1 VPAKTWKV
9 VTVSEGASDC
19 CCCQGKS
26 TAQHSTAQHS
36 TAQHS
41 TAQHSTAQHS
51 TAQHSTA
58 QLSSAPTCSHGIILT
73 CSILAFKPEL
83 AAGAYDKPT
92 NCSTMPWGTCT
103 AQSNGVCHLQSK
115 AYQQP
120 CDQHHRQ
127 NPAAISQAGQQLLS
141 ETNIPHVCCMC
152 WVNKLQHK
160 LLSRSEQK
168 ADFSVCDQA
177 ACHH

>member
-1 VPAKTWKV
+1 M
-9 VTVSEGASDC
+9 ASQC
-19 CCCQGKS
+19 AAWHG
-26 TAQHSTAQHS
+26 
-36 TAQHS
+36 
-41 TAQHSTAQHS
+41 

-58 QLSSAPTCSHGIILT
+58 QLSSAQLSSAQLSSDQLSSAQLSSAPTCSHGVILT

-83 AAGAYDKPT
+83 AAGVHTINQQIAAQCPGAHALHSPMVCATYKAKRTSSHVINITGEILQPSAKLGN
-92 NCSTMPWGTCT
+92 NCCP
-103 AQSNGVCHLQSK
+103 
-115 AYQQP
+115 
-120 CDQHHRQ
+120 
-127 NPAAISQAGQQLLS
+127 

-168 ADFSVCDQA
+168 TDFSVCDQA